1 MVLYLLDKN
10 YGRNGL
16 NLLSER
22 RADVIVLV
30 NDGVYLDVE
39 DAPRSAKIYAVKEDV
54 ERRGMKNRLGGR
66 VELIDYDGLVDLI
79 IKNKVANFA

>member
-1 MVLYLLDKN
+1 MVLYLLDRN

-16 NLLSER
+16 NLLREGGD
-22 RADVIVLV
+22 DVIVLV

-54 ERRGMKNRLGGR
+54 ERRGLKNRISRR
-66 VELIDYDGLVDLI
+66 VELIDYDRLVDLI
-79 IKNKVANFA
+79 IQNKVANFA

>member
-1 MVLYLLDKN
+1 MVLYLLDRN

-16 NLLSER
+16 NLLREGE
-22 RADVIVLV
+22 DDIIVLV

-54 ERRGMKNRLGGR
+54 ERRGLKNRISRR
-66 VELIDYDGLVDLI
+66 VELIDYDRLVDLI
-79 IKNKVANFA
+79 IQNKVANFA